1 MTSHETNLVR
11 RAEKFSRANEV
22 AHDQTR
28 QRRFE
33 RGFLSLDRPDENGV
47 MWDYGDCGRAM
58 RRMFRD
64 IDAPYREHVREQ
76 RFAAM
81 LEYVPEEWRRMLE
94 MVRDRV
100 PREDVMQACGISR
113 ATYYRRVET
122 MRRMACEKKF
132 EIFFSLYLCG
142 SREGRGGSWRE
153 PRETPRAKS

>member
-76 RFAAM
+76 RFAAALDS
-81 LEYVPEEWRRMLE
+81 LEAHPGLARALVAIRRHRHRGRKRIAASL
-94 MVRDRV
+94 
-100 PREDVMQACGISR
+100 GISV
-113 ATYYRRVET
+113 AAY
-122 MRRMACEKKF
+122 
-132 EIFFSLYLCG
+132 
-142 SREGRGGSWRE
+142 
-153 PRETPRAKS
+153 AKRFTRIRQLLAPLTR

>member
-1 MTSHETNLVR
+1 
-11 RAEKFSRANEV
+11 
-22 AHDQTR
+22 
-28 QRRFE
+28 
-33 RGFLSLDRPDENGV
+33 
-47 MWDYGDCGRAM
+47 M

-81 LEYVPEEWRRMLE
+81 LEYIPEEWRRMLE

-122 MRRMACEKKF
+122 MRRMACEKNSR
-132 EIFFSLYLCG
+132 FFSAFIYAGLVKVEGALGANRVRRRGRNLDLYSG
-142 SREGRGGSWRE
+142 GHAMAGGKGKPSRPSAPSPSGRKQEKHERK
-153 PRETPRAKS
+153 RK